1 MNESLN
7 ITEAAKFL
15 WKMSGFFCLFFL
27 FFFSPHYE
35 NEEMKCVVWHVC
47 STLTPE
53 KCTDHLEAQYS
64 AVFRKQPVP
73 VGFTTTFSTS
83 DS

>member
-1 MNESLN
+1 MNASLN
-7 ITEAAKFL
+7 ITEEAKFL
-15 WKMSGFFCLFFL
+15 WKMSV
-27 FFFSPHYE
+27 FFFFPHYE
-35 NEEMKCVVWHVC
+35 NEEIKRVVWHVC

-64 AVFRKQPVP
+64 AVFKKQPVP